1 MLVSIPSD
9 TGVGEI
15 FWLDICT
22 FINSISNFSYLY
34 SCFFSAYS
42 WNSFSRAIL
51 SLNFLVKVYLHIL
64 KSSSLCLSLFFLF
77 YSIISYKASRSL
89 AIFLFLNKRTSICS
103 DFSFISLLFFSSYY
117 ILAFRFYFSSFY

>member
-15 FWLDICT
+15 LWLDICT
-22 FINSISNFSYLY
+22 FISSISNFSYLY
-34 SCFFSAYS
+34 SCFLRAYS

-51 SLNFLVKVYLHIL
+51 SLNFLVKVYRHIL

-77 YSIISYKASRSL
+77 YSIISYSASRSF

-103 DFSFISLLFFSSYY
+103 DFSFISFLFFSSSS